1 MEQHSLPGYRHK
13 YCGWRGMNTTI
24 SIPDGHLK
32 AADRL
37 AKELGISR
45 NELFRKAIEL
55 YLIYGN
61 PEVAP
66 VGAGSNPRKDPKW

>member
-1 MEQHSLPGYRHK
+1 
-13 YCGWRGMNTTI
+13 MNTTI

-37 AKELGISR
+37 AQELGISR

-55 YLIYGN
+55 FLIYGN
-61 PEVAP
+61 PEVET
-66 VGAGSNPRKDPKW
+66 VGANSSRRKEPKW

>member
-1 MEQHSLPGYRHK
+1 
-13 YCGWRGMNTTI
+13 MNTTI

-32 AADRL
+32 AVDRL

-61 PEVAP
+61 PEVEP
-66 VGAGSNPRKDPKW
+66 VGACSTRQDILARIPT

>member
-1 MEQHSLPGYRHK
+1 MTGTNIAAAV
-13 YCGWRGMNTTI
+13 GMNTTI

-37 AKELGISR
+37 AKQLGISR

-55 YLIYGN
+55 MLEHGN
-61 PEVAP
+61 SEVET
-66 VGAGSNPRKDPKW
+66 VAGSGGRRKDPTW

>member
-1 MEQHSLPGYRHK
+1 
-13 YCGWRGMNTTI
+13 MNTTI
-24 SIPDGHLK
+24 SIPDGHLE

-55 YLIYGN
+55 YLVYGN
-61 PEVAP
+61 PEVE
-66 VGAGSNPRKDPKW
+66 VVAGGPGGRRKEPKW

>member
-1 MEQHSLPGYRHK
+1 
-13 YCGWRGMNTTI
+13 MNTTI

-32 AADRL
+32 AADKL

-55 YLIYGN
+55 FLIYGN
-61 PEVAP
+61 PEAET
-66 VGAGSNPRKDPKW
+66 VGSSSNRRKEPKW